1 MESYF
6 SKLKSQADAQLQ
18 GATDPAALAEKE
30 EEDRNRLQAVRQD
43 ALVSRRTPPSNL
55 ASHALDTREC
65 FLLHILVSDVAA
77 GNACHVP

>member
-30 EEDRNRLQAVRQD
+30 EEDRKRLQAVRQD
-43 ALVSRRTPPSNL
+43 ALVRGTQLSRLIWHPMHPTIE
-55 ASHALDTREC
+55 HAVHTAH
-65 FLLHILVSDVAA
+65 FSK
-77 GNACHVP
+77 